1 MSRKRKFDWSVEH
14 DSANR
19 LALTL
24 KIGDDAIPLA
34 AQDDL
39 ADAHALRVQ
48 ASILIGDLID
58 AMAGSLPTSSTDG
71 WTTRQPSASPPT
83 RSLPTPYGRS
93 PCP

>member
-58 AMAGSLPTSSTDG
+58 AAIRADRRARKIAGK
-71 WTTRQPSASPPT
+71 R
-83 RSLPTPYGRS
+83 
-93 PCP
+93 